1 MSRRSCPR
9 WLLGTLA
16 LLAMPAMGSP
26 ASPDDGAAACARQL
40 HAIGRALAAFER
52 DHGALPPYLSDLY
65 PRYVADRKLFHCP
78 ADASPGQPVFAP
90 AADPK
95 LPVSYIYQMSER
107 RDAPGMLLGPRPKGG
122 RAVTWRRLK
131 LAQRVNFGDRV
142 PVVSCWHHHRPPFLL
157 NLTLTGHVYRC
168 VIMWETDPET
178 VPAVVACLERDV
190 AAGPRRFRRR
200 WQPARV
206 AEYFTAT
213 NPSPALFPRL
223 RRVARHLSEM
233 ARSGRLPAGSDF
245 ESMLGGLYFA
255 TRDRARAISAFEAA
269 MKRSGDHRLPAD
281 LLVSLYIEARQYE
294 RAIRLAHSLLAHDRE
309 NAHLMEL
316 LANAYEAAGQRDRAS
331 EWRRRMDPG
340 AQMAGRAAPGF
351 ALADTT
357 GRIVR
362 LSDHHGEILF
372 LGFGSVWVDPCR
384 AAAAILEALHREY
397 GRRGLV
403 ILGLSRDRPH
413 APAVE
418 FRAKT
423 FTYPLVLDAD
433 RVFEL
438 YHVRGLPCIFV
449 IDGSGRVV
457 SRHLG
462 YSADLAKTLAEELQR
477 LRAPKGSAP

>member
-1 MSRRSCPR
+1 
-9 WLLGTLA
+9 
-16 LLAMPAMGSP
+16 
-26 ASPDDGAAACARQL
+26 
-40 HAIGRALAAFER
+40 
-52 DHGALPPYLSDLY
+52 
-65 PRYVADRKLFHCP
+65 
-78 ADASPGQPVFAP
+78 
-90 AADPK
+90 
-95 LPVSYIYQMSER
+95 
-107 RDAPGMLLGPRPKGG
+107 
-122 RAVTWRRLK
+122 
-131 LAQRVNFGDRV
+131 
-142 PVVSCWHHHRPPFLL
+142 
-157 NLTLTGHVYRC
+157 
-168 VIMWETDPET
+168 
-178 VPAVVACLERDV
+178 
-190 AAGPRRFRRR
+190 
-200 WQPARV
+200 
-206 AEYFTAT
+206 
-213 NPSPALFPRL
+213 
-223 RRVARHLSEM
+223 M

-403 ILGLSRDRPH
+403 ILGLCRDRPH

-438 YHVRGLPCIFV
+438 
-449 IDGSGRVV
+449 
-457 SRHLG
+457 
-462 YSADLAKTLAEELQR
+462 
-477 LRAPKGSAP
+477 

>member
-1 MSRRSCPR
+1 M
-9 WLLGTLA
+9 A
-16 LLAMPAMGSP
+16 LLAIPALGSP
-26 ASPDDGAAACARQL
+26 APGDDGRAACARQL
-40 HAIGRALAAFER
+40 KVIGRALAAYRR
-52 DHGALPPYLSDLY
+52 DKGELPPYLSALY

-95 LPVSYIYQMSER
+95 LPVSYIYQMNEH
-107 RDAPGMLLGPRPKGG
+107 RDAPGMLLGPRPPGG

-131 LAQRVNFGDRV
+131 LAQRLNFGDRV
-142 PVVSCWHHHRPPFLL
+142 PVVSCWHHRRPPFLL
-157 NLTLTGHVYRC
+157 NLTLTGQVYRC

-190 AAGPRRFRRR
+190 AAGPRQFRRR

-206 AEYFTAT
+206 AEYFAAT

-223 RRVARHLSEM
+223 RTVTRRLTEM
-233 ARSGRLPAGSDF
+233 AEAGGLPAGSDF
-245 ESMLGGLYFA
+245 QSMLGSLYFA
-255 TRDRARAISAFEAA
+255 MRDRVRAIAAFEAA
-269 MKRSGDHRLPAD
+269 MARPGDHRLPAD
-281 LLVSLYIEARQYE
+281 LLVSLYTEARQYE
-294 RAIRLAHSLLAHDRE
+294 KGIRLAHSLLARDRE

-316 LANAYEAAGQRDRAS
+316 LANAYEAAGQPDRAA

-340 AQMAGRAAPGF
+340 AQMVGRPAPGF

-362 LSDHHGEILF
+362 LSDLRGKVLF
-372 LGFGSVWVDPCR
+372 LSFGSAWVDEWR

-397 GRRGLV
+397 GGRGLV
-403 ILGLSRDRPH
+403 VLDLSRDRPH
-413 APAVE
+413 RPAVE

-423 FTYPLVLDAD
+423 FTWPLLLDAD
-433 RVFEL
+433 RAFEQ

-449 IDGSGRVV
+449 IDSSGRVV
-457 SRHLG
+457 SRYVG
-462 YSADLAKTLAEELQR
+462 YSADMAKTLAEELRR